1 MIALP
6 EKVIKSAP
14 ADEIERISRKWN
26 TSPWQSVH
34 CGIKHQLEHHFHTLT
49 ESV

>member
-14 ADEIERISRKWN
+14 ADEIERIFSKM
-26 TSPWQSVH
+26 
-34 CGIKHQLEHHFHTLT
+34 EHFPLAKCPLWDKTPTRAPFSHTH
-49 ESV
+49 